1 MFLHMGPQGDRIVG
15 AIELGNSRQ
24 RIAYDAVVALR
35 EARALDRE
43 FFQRLREKRP
53 HRGDEIAALE
63 ARWPG
68 DAVAGVRATHVITLV
83 AEVAGQAA
91 AIDDEQIRDALGA
104 CEERSR
110 LQLDLHDFGGAA
122 PAWSAGQ
129 DKIRTAV
136 QRYLREVV
144 LPSGVR
150 HVSLF
155 GLAPIPW
162 LMTLGHAISETVE
175 ARVFQR
181 LRTPSTWTWQ
191 TEDAKEGGW
200 LTRQVSAA
208 PDARAVA
215 VLISASARVQLPRVD
230 AALLPS
236 SRAVYEISL
245 ARPRI
250 DAGPQRGAV
259 RRVRSLLPRVAR
271 PDRRT
276 APHDRTCPCLRRRA
290 SRDGDRLRPAHPAQR
305 RSGGDRVLAGRTPI
319 RAGAR
324 AAGVRLHGVPQTGQ
338 RSATRSVQRRSR
350 SSTARS

>member
-1 MFLHMGPQGDRIVG
+1 MEFEALVELLISLFSPEELQMFLHMGPQGDRIVG

-24 RIAYDAVVALR
+24 RIAYDAIVALR

-43 FFQRLREKRP
+43 FFRRLREQRP

-104 CEERSR
+104 CDERSR
-110 LQLDLHDFGGAA
+110 LQLDLHDCGGAA

-191 TEDAKEGGW
+191 TEDTKEGCW

-215 VLISASARVQLPRVD
+215 VLISASARVQFPRVD
-230 AALLPS
+230 AALPPS

-250 DAGPQRGAV
+250 DA
-259 RRVRSLLPRVAR
+259 VRSEAQFEEFGRCYRGLLDQIAERHPTIEHVHVFAAVPVAMAI
-271 PDRRT
+271 DCGRRIL
-276 APHDRTCPCLRRRA
+276 H
-290 SRDGDRLRPAHPAQR
+290 SGDPVVIAYWLVERQY
-305 RSGGDRVLAGRTPI
+305 VLALEL
-319 RAGAR
+319 RA
-324 AAGVRLHGVPQTGQ
+324 
-338 RSATRSVQRRSR
+338 
-350 SSTARS
+350 